1 MAHRT
6 EPVRAVDSRMIL
18 CHIELFRVES
28 KLVQRKL
35 AACAPTHGHR
45 SCGEEMSGHP
55 VANIH
60 AIEAADPGPGGKYR
74 RDGPG
79 ML

>member
-1 MAHRT
+1 MAHST
-6 EPVRAVDSRMIL
+6 GPVRAVDSRMML
-18 CHIELFRVES
+18 RHIDKFSAEVE
-28 KLVQRKL
+28 LVQRKL
-35 AACAPTHGHR
+35 AACAPTHR
-45 SCGEEMSGHP
+45 SRGEEMSGHP

-60 AIEAADPGPGGKYR
+60 AMEAADPGPEGKYR